1 MVLLPERDLYGDLR
15 RNPNVG
21 KGRVFACARGGM
33 LFFAV
38 PGSDGRLGRLQFLDE
53 FGGGYDSGW
62 GDEEEAGEDL
72 EVQRLRK
79 DELLTIDSEREAD
92 TAAGWRVG

>member
-1 MVLLPERDLYGDLR
+1 MRSLSYGSA
-15 RNPNVG
+15 
-21 KGRVFACARGGM
+21 FAC
-33 LFFAV
+33 
-38 PGSDGRLGRLQFLDE
+38 LQLAALD
-53 FGGGYDSGW
+53 
-62 GDEEEAGEDL
+62 DL